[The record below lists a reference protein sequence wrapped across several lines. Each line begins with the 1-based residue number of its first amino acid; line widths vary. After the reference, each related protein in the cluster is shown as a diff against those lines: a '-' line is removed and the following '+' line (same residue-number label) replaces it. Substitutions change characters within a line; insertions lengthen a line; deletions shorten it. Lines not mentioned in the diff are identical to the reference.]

1 MIEDVL
7 FGSLTMPGEMIRV
20 LLAFLGVGVAT
31 YYDLFN
37 NKNVPDKFLYGFL
50 ALAFLAN
57 LFFYQ
62 ETLFIFSI
70 AVAVFFS
77 VVGYIFYRVGQIG
90 GADVFVLASIML
102 LLPIAPSF
110 TDMPFNI
117 PFIVSVLIFG
127 GVLFAIYVMVT
138 FGLKL
143 YKKENTRP
151 RLIYLLMLVP
161 YLLFSYVYVNSILFS
176 PVYFIVLSVLFASTI
191 FFMMYKEELTMLLAE
206 KIPMEKLEPEDVVA
220 MELMD
225 PQTVKEYGIG
235 RLVTRE
241 MVERLNEKK
250 LGSIWVYTKLP
261 QFLPFILIGMFLALF
276 FSRYLL
282 FG

>member
-206 KIPMEKLEPEDVVA
+206 KIPVEKLEPEDVVA